1 VTNTQESTQ
10 VHSQRF
16 EARRIGFLAD
26 THVKTPGDLS
36 SEAYRAFKGT
46 DLIVHCEHI
55 GNIQLLDRLQQ
66 IAPTIA
72 VVVGL
77 DEDQNGEAIAGP
89 YKERVAQLRRVIE
102 TPWASIG
109 VQFNLSGQNNAM
121 SSYPPP
127 FPTDKRGT
135 REYLAEQFGRR
146 VDVVVSANTHTGSV
160 HSRDGV
166 LFVDPGSPNLPA
178 DWRQGGPGTI
188 AIVDEHEGFIRAEIV
203 DLGRVRPD
211 PSELASTNA

>member
-1 VTNTQESTQ
+1 MTTTHSEQRD
-10 VHSQRF
+10 VH
-16 EARRIGFLAD
+16 RIGFLAD
-26 THVKTPGDLS
+26 THVKTPEDLPA
-36 SEAYRAFKGT
+36 EAYRAFEGA
-46 DLIVHCEHI
+46 DLIVHCGHI
-55 GNIQLLDRLQQ
+55 GNFELLDRLQQ

-72 VVVGL
+72 VIVGL
-77 DEDQNGEAIAGP
+77 DERDNAEAIAGP
-89 YKERVAQLRRVIE
+89 HKDRVAQQHRIIE
-102 TPWASIG
+102 TPWATIG

-121 SSYPPP
+121 ASYPPP
-127 FPTDKRGT
+127 FPLEKGAT
-135 REYLAEQFGRR
+135 REYLAEQFGRP

-203 DLGRVRPD
+203 DLGRARPD
-211 PSELASTNA
+211 

>member
-1 VTNTQESTQ
+1 MTTTQESAQ

-26 THVKTPGDLS
+26 THVKTPEDLPA
-36 SEAYRAFKGT
+36 EAYRAFEGA
-46 DLIVHCEHI
+46 DLIVHCGHI
-55 GNIQLLDRLQQ
+55 GNVELLDALQK
-66 IAPTIA
+66 IAPTVA

-77 DEDQNGEAIAGP
+77 DERDHGEALAGP
-89 YKERVAQLRRVIE
+89 YKDRVAQLRRVIE
-102 TPWASIG
+102 TPWATIG

-121 SSYPPP
+121 ASYPPP
-127 FPTDKRGT
+127 FPSDKGGT
-135 REYLAEQFGRR
+135 REYLTEQFGRP

-178 DWRQGGPGTI
+178 DWRQGGPGTV
-188 AIVDEHEGFIRAEIV
+188 AIVDEHDGFIRAEIV
-203 DLGRVRPD
+203 DLGRRP
-211 PSELASTNA
+211 PAEQPTA